1 MPEKTP
7 QKSSAMKRVVAN
19 LASRW
24 VLSGVGAL
32 ALALLV
38 WFLAPFFDF
47 FSGSVVRLTLIAVI
61 AVCWLVVNLV
71 LDLRAARRNAQM
83 IAQVTEDPA
92 GKSPREAD
100 RASEEET
107 HVLRER
113 LEDALAELKRSQSG
127 SRGRQYLYELPW
139 YILIGPPG
147 SGKTTALVNSGLNF
161 PLSNKFGKDPLRGVG
176 GTRNCDWWF
185 CDDAILLDTAG
196 RYTTQDSNEAAD
208 HQAWLGFLKLLKQHR
223 PRQPVN
229 GVLIA
234 IGIPDLLQ
242 MPGGERSKHARAI
255 KSRLGELQH
264 EFGMRLPVYVIFTKA
279 DRIAGFTEFFGDLDR
294 HGRMEVWGTTFPLE
308 RSRKA
313 DGLISLF
320 DTEFD
325 AIIERLNDRLLER
338 VQDERDPDRR
348 GRAFG
353 FPVQFNSVKPLLRDF
368 LRETFDS
375 TRFEEQPMLRG
386 AYFTSATQEG
396 TPIDRLMG
404 AMARAFGLADKAPP
418 SLSGGGRS
426 YFLTRLLTDVV
437 FEEASLAGANPNA
450 ERRERFIRQ
459 GALAA
464 VAAVCF
470 AVLGAWTLSY
480 LGNRTLIADEERAR
494 DGYVNLASPLIAPTV
509 SDDEVSRIMP
519 VLDQLRGLPAGY
531 DSANQ
536 GVAMIRRFGL
546 NTSPK
551 LESQAV
557 RAYYRALDSF
567 LLPRLLVG
575 IGTQLRNNI
584 DKPDFVNVFLPLY
597 LMLGGQGPID
607 RELTKTSIVTLW
619 GPRAYPNLA
628 PQDSAAKLARHVDAL
643 LQQPITPIAL
653 DGALIAQA
661 RQVMASIPVSARAYA
676 VIKDSPQAK
685 SLPEWRVVD
694 HAGAATNQ
702 VLTRASGK
710 PLSEGVPGFFT
721 YDGLNKVLLP
731 QIPVAIKQIT
741 EASWVLGP
749 DRQPP
754 VNQAQLRNEI
764 AGAYASDFIAAWDQ
778 LLSDVTIV
786 PFKNSQDATE
796 ILGRLSGPGSP
807 LKTFLIAAAQE
818 TTMNRGAAAA
828 ALANPAGAAAQAAR
842 GAINSAVGSAAS
854 VLNTVAPAT
863 AATMEPASAAID
875 AHFRQLHEFV
885 AGAQTGMSQLDGV
898 LKQLSDASAQLAS
911 LSSGGAPPNGAAA
924 AQLTQLASRL
934 PPPLGGIVAKA
945 SGASSDIAAGASR
958 KSIQDAYVATVLPLC
973 RQALDGRYPFVGTSS
988 VDIGLGDFQQ
998 LFKPGGVLDAFFS
1011 MNLKPYVDTSKT
1023 PWTNQKAAGA
1033 DLGLSR
1039 ATLAQFETAQRIR
1052 DSFFSNGGNITN
1064 EFTLTP
1070 AEFGGDVD
1078 QIVFDVGGQV
1088 LTATHGQTPS
1098 LKMMWP
1104 PQNSSDRA
1112 RLTITRT
1119 NGQTAVI
1126 DASGPWALFR
1136 LLDKARIDATLPD
1149 QMTVAFDVNGAT
1161 ATFRLRA
1168 QSVRNP
1174 FHSRDAAQF
1183 QCVPQL

>member
-1 MPEKTP
+1 
-7 QKSSAMKRVVAN
+7 MKRV
-19 LASRW
+19 LAVFTSRW

-38 WFLAPFFDF
+38 WFLAPLFDVF
-47 FSGSVVRLTLIAVI
+47 AAFLPRLILIALI

-71 LDLRAARRNAQM
+71 LDLRAAQRNTQM
-83 IAQVTEDPA
+83 IAQVTEDSA
-92 GKSPREAD
+92 SRSPREAD
-100 RASEEET
+100 RASAEET
-107 HVLRER
+107 HILRER
-113 LEDALAELKRSQSG
+113 LEEALAELKRSRPG

-161 PLSNKFGKDPLRGVG
+161 PLSDKFGKDPLRGVG

-208 HQAWLGFLKLLKQHR
+208 QQAWLGFLKMLKQHR

-242 MPGGERSKHARAI
+242 MPAGERSKHARAI
-255 KSRLGELQH
+255 KSRLGELQQ
-264 EFGMRLPVYVIFTKA
+264 EFGMRLPVYVVFTKA

-313 DGLISLF
+313 DDLISLF
-320 DTEFD
+320 DAEFD
-325 AIIERLNDRLLER
+325 EIMKRLNDRVLDR
-338 VQDERDPDRR
+338 VNEERDPDRR

-368 LRETFDS
+368 LREAFES
-375 TRFEEQPMLRG
+375 TRFEEQPLLRG

-404 AMARAFGLADKAPP
+404 AMARAFGLADKALP
-418 SLSGGGRS
+418 SFSGVGRS

-470 AVLGAWTLSY
+470 IVLGAWTLSY
-480 LGNRTLIADEERAR
+480 LGNRTLIADEERAK
-494 DGYVNLASPLIAPTV
+494 DEYISVANPLIAPTV
-509 SDDEVSRIMP
+509 SDDDVSRVMP

-531 DSANQ
+531 DSADQ
-536 GVAMIRRFGL
+536 GAAMIRRFGL

-557 RAYYRALDSF
+557 RAYYRALNSF

-575 IGTQLRNNI
+575 VGTQLRNNI
-584 DKPDFVNVFLPLY
+584 EKPDFVNVFLPLY
-597 LMLGGQGPID
+597 LMLGGQGPVD
-607 RELTKTSIVTLW
+607 KDLAKTSIVTLW

-628 PQDSAAKLARHVDAL
+628 PQDSGAKLARHVDAL
-643 LQQPITPIAL
+643 LQQPMTPIAL
-653 DGALIAQA
+653 DGALIVRA

-676 VIKDSPQAK
+676 VIKDSAGAK

-694 HAGAATNQ
+694 HAGAQANQ

-710 PLSEGVPGFFT
+710 PLSEGIPGFFT

-731 QIPVAIKQIT
+731 QIPAAIKQVT

-749 DRQPP
+749 NQQPP
-754 VNQAQLRNEI
+754 VNQGAQAQLRNEI
-764 AGAYASDFIAAWDQ
+764 AAAYASDFITAWDQ
-778 LLSDVTIV
+778 LLSDVTIT
-786 PFKNSQDATE
+786 PFKNAQDATD
-796 ILGRLSGPGSP
+796 ILGRVSGPGSP

-842 GAINSAVGSAAS
+842 GAINSAAGSAAG
-854 VLNTVAPAT
+854 VLNSVAPST
-863 AATMEPASAAID
+863 AATTEPASAAID

-924 AQLTQLASRL
+924 AQLSQLASRL

-945 SGASSDIAAGASR
+945 TGASSDIAAGASR
-958 KSIQDAYVATVLPLC
+958 KSIQDAYVSTVLPLC
-973 RQALDGRYPFVGTSS
+973 RQALDGRYPFIRTSS

-998 LFKPGGVLDAFFS
+998 LFKPGGVLDNFFS
-1011 MNLKPYVDTSKT
+1011 MNLKQYVDTSKT
-1023 PWTNQKAAGA
+1023 PWANQKVAGA

-1052 DSFFSNGGNITN
+1052 DNFFSNGGNITN

-1070 AEFGGDVD
+1070 AEFGGDVS
-1078 QIVFDVGGQV
+1078 QVVFDVGGQV
-1088 LTATHGQTPS
+1088 LTATRGQTPS
-1098 LKMMWP
+1098 VKIMWP
-1104 PQNSSDRA
+1104 PQNGDHA
-1112 RLTITRT
+1112 RLTITHA
-1119 NGQTAVI
+1119 NGQTAAI

-1136 LLDKARIDATLPD
+1136 LLDKARIDASLPD
-1149 QMTVAFDVNGAT
+1149 QMTVAFDVNGTT

-1183 QCVPQL
+1183 QCLPQL